1 MTNGIELAALL
12 KAHRRIH
19 VVGLSPRPERTSHR
33 VALSLVARGFE
44 VIPVNPM
51 VREVMGKTSFPSLE
65 AASEHGS
72 VELVNVFRDGEALP
86 GIVDDIERTGG
97 VEIVWL
103 QLGVHHGGA
112 EQRLKDMGMILVADR
127 CIKVEAERLNVRH
140 A

>member
-1 MTNGIELAALL
+1 MTTGTDLGALL

-51 VREVMGKTSFPSLE
+51 AREVLGVTSFPSLA
-65 AASEHGS
+65 AASEHGP

-86 GIVDDIERTGG
+86 GIVDDIERADGAR
-97 VEIVWL
+97 VVWL
-103 QLGVHHGGA
+103 QLGVHHEEA

-127 CIKVEAERLNVRH
+127 CIKIEAERLNVRH
-140 A
+140 S